1 MIVFVVGMNLFGF
14 SPCAPS
20 DAFGQVTA
28 VLLALAIGLGPS
40 WVKGLLIAPDE
51 APKRHV
57 PG

>member
-51 APKRHV
+51 ARK
-57 PG
+57 